1 MKKDLSPTLYNDL
14 RDKAEEIEGEKQG
27 FHERAFS
34 LRLFSMFSL
43 PYTNPH
49 SEKIVRTNGD
59 VTFIVQCPS
68 EFGGV
73 PYGVYPRI
81 IQYFME
87 TEMIRKQYDIDPND
101 PVIETGASLIDFLE
115 KLGVSKGGKTTDLIL
130 KQLEAYSG
138 TTFHAI
144 FRKEELRNKIW
155 LVGKEY
161 DSIKPIR
168 SYEVFYD
175 KKSPSQ
181 KTLFA
186 GNIKPDSAYFKATV
200 SDKKSMPL
208 DIRIIRALQGSPL
221 RMDIYRWLTARSY
234 GLTKESA
241 PIDLKPLT
249 RNQFGLHYKRP
260 SDEQK
265 LFFKELKKVL
275 ALCPQFGVRTI
286 DEGLILLPPSK
297 E

>member
-1 MKKDLSPTLYNDL
+1 MKKDLSPALYNDL

-87 TEMIRKQYDIDPND
+87 TEMIRRQYDIDPND

-115 KLGVSKGGKTTDLIL
+115 KLGVSKGGNQIKMIL

-144 FRKEELRNKIW
+144 FKREELRNKIW

-249 RNQFGLHYKRP
+249 RDQFGIRNKYP
-260 SDEQK
+260 SLERQW
-265 LFFKELKKVL
+265 FFKELKKVL
-275 ALCPQFGVRTI
+275 AICPQFGVRTTE
-286 DEGLILLPPSK
+286 EGLILLPPSK